1 MPGVTPPTT
10 VRSPLRLYGRS
21 GELAVLDTLLTR
33 LRRGD
38 GGALALT
45 APPGTG
51 RTALLDHAVAAHRPR
66 GPVLHTVAAPAE
78 RWVPHSGVHAL
89 LCGAPA
95 GASDRGPIEGA
106 GDGVSRDAP
115 GPGDLDHVLRDGL
128 TPLALLGLLRRL
140 GAERPLLVCVD
151 DADLWDPDSRA
162 ALVFAARRLG
172 PGSRVAVL
180 LGSGDEGA
188 VAGLPALRLGPLD
201 DDAAAALLDRLTGCG
216 ADADRGDP
224 VVRAELVREAGGN
237 PRLLTDLTARLIP
250 DQLAGRTPL
259 PHPLPGA
266 DDVLA
271 AHAARLGH
279 LPADTRTLLLIA
291 AAAHEHEAEG
301 AGADLTLVRRA
312 AASAVGSDVAL
323 VCCAAA
329 SAVGSDVALVRRAA
343 ASAAGSDV
351 ALVHRAAGSDVALV
365 HRAAASDLAPHSP
378 GGTDGA
384 LQLVGDRVHFREP
397 LMRRA
402 LLHRAPPHRRRAV
415 HDLLAGLLGPGFAS
429 LVQRACAAPGP
440 DALLAGALEAA
451 AADRPHAERAA
462 ALARAAALTP
472 DEAARAARYTAAAEQ
487 TRLAGD
493 PGRARALLA
502 RAGTRPGHPA
512 AHHVRG
518 LLALGDGPAPDA
530 HEILL
535 DAARLLAP
543 HDPGRARDALLGAAE
558 AAWAAGDA
566 LGYLDALT
574 RIPAAA
580 AGPDLAHYRGG
591 MCAVL
596 RGRLGEGHA
605 LLRRCLASA
614 TRSHDPETLL
624 RAGAAGL
631 VLGDLDA
638 ACRAG
643 ARALAAVRA
652 SGADALLPQA
662 LEHLAYAELRAGRH
676 ARARAHA
683 LDGLRAARRTGRPN
697 AAAPLHAVLALAAS
711 VESGTRECAAHA
723 DAALAGAAPHGL
735 VQATTLA
742 TWAQA
747 RADLAAGRPAEAAA
761 RLEPLVGPG
770 PRRGHFATRMLAVP
784 CYVEASVLSGRR
796 AARGGGADPVA
807 EAVAEFAVWA
817 SRTTDPQ
824 VPAQLARCR
833 ALLAPAG
840 EVAGRYG
847 EALAHHGRAGGD
859 FEQAR
864 TRLLFGSWL
873 RRRRRTREAREPLRD
888 ALVGFERCGAA
899 AWAARAG
906 GELRAAGE
914 AVEAPGPSGA
924 AAPLAALTPQQQRI
938 ARCVA
943 EGATNREVALRLSVS
958 TRTVDHHLRNVFAA
972 LGVRSRTELAGL
984 LRTGPEDPYGPPGLQ
999 DRDEKEAA
1007 HP

>member
-1 MPGVTPPTT
+1 MH
-10 VRSPLRLYGRS
+10 RPLRLYGRS

-51 RTALLDHAVAAHRPR
+51 RTALLDHAVAAHRSR

-89 LCGAPA
+89 LCGAPDVGAA
-95 GASDRGPIEGA
+95 GASGRGPIEGA

-128 TPLALLGLLRRL
+128 PPVALLGLLRRL

-180 LGSGDEGA
+180 IGSGDEGA

-237 PRLLTDLTARLIP
+237 PRLLTDLTARLTP

-279 LPADTRTLLLIA
+279 LPAATRTLLLIA

-301 AGADLTLVRRA
+301 AGADL
-312 AASAVGSDVAL
+312 AL
-323 VCCAAA
+323 VC
-329 SAVGSDVALVRRAA
+329 RAA
-343 ASAAGSDV
+343 ASAAASDV
-351 ALVHRAAGSDVALV
+351 APV
-365 HRAAASDLAPHSP
+365 HRAAASAAVSDLAPHSP
-378 GGTDGA
+378 GATAGA

-429 LVQRACAAPGP
+429 LVQRACAAAGP

-451 AADRPHAERAA
+451 AVDRPHAERAA

-518 LLALGDGPAPDA
+518 LLVLGDGPAPDA

-543 HDPGRARDALLGAAE
+543 RDPGRARDALLGAAE

-580 AGPDLAHYRGG
+580 AGPGLAHYRDG

-638 ACRAG
+638 TCRAG

-796 AARGGGADPVA
+796 AVRGGGADPVA

-914 AVEAPGPSGA
+914 AVEAPGPSGS